1 MKTFK
6 NIQTA
11 IEESEFNFF
20 VISNNEV
27 HGFNTIEEAEQD
39 EEWGNNTLEK
49 MGINEKVEL
58 ISREEAIEKYSC
70 Y

>member
-1 MKTFK
+1 MNTFK

-39 EEWGNNTLEK
+39 EEWGNDTLAK
-49 MGINEKVEL
+49 MGIDEKVEL
-58 ISREEAIEKYSC
+58 ISREEAIEKY
-70 Y
+70 

>member
-1 MKTFK
+1 MSTFK

-11 IEESEFNFF
+11 IEESKFNFF

-58 ISREEAIEKYSC
+58 ITREDAIAKYA
-70 Y
+70 

>member
-1 MKTFK
+1 MSTFK

-27 HGFNTIEEAEQD
+27 HGFITIEEAEQD
-39 EEWGNNTLEK
+39 EEWGNYALAK
-49 MGINEKVEL
+49 MGIDEKVEL
-58 ISREEAIEKYSC
+58 ISREDAIEKYA
-70 Y
+70 

>member
-1 MKTFK
+1 MSTFK

-39 EEWGNNTLEK
+39 EEWGNDTLAK
-49 MGINEKVEL
+49 MGIDEKVEL
-58 ISREEAIEKYSC
+58 ISREKAIEKYA
-70 Y
+70 

>member
-6 NIQTA
+6 TIQTA
-11 IEESEFNFF
+11 IEESNFNFF

-39 EEWGNNTLEK
+39 EEWGNDTLAK
-49 MGINEKVEL
+49 MGSNERVEL
-58 ISREEAIEKYSC
+58 ISREEAINLQF
-70 Y
+70 

>member
-1 MKTFK
+1 MSAFK

-11 IEESEFNFF
+11 IEESKFNFF

-58 ISREEAIEKYSC
+58 ITREDAIAKYA
-70 Y
+70 